1 MLSSASE
8 HRGWKREAPRSATNP
23 EAPKVQWPPVAADGR
38 ERDLERSSSAT
49 IFHRPKLMSTTLTC
63 AEASDGQRG
72 VRFAAANRREISQSR
87 RLPSGLALRS
97 SHDDYL
103 PLTYHRTRGA
113 PLLERAKAPGTGPT
127 PREPPRPGAHAGPL
141 VGRGYPGTPGA
152 PLCGEHSPPRD
163 RLRGDGPPPLGAARC
178 APSTSQISTGLV
190 LLARARRPLCD
201 PGARRAP
208 DGGVRQRPG
217 ATPARRR
224 ALRALRHPTPRGKG
238 ARQTPRPDHECGW
251 NHRVPRPHGSLPG
264 GSKLRRALARARE
277 RSGSPRESK
286 TVHRLEFSPRLG
298 GYGLEVVGLNDPVLV
313 ERAGAALGEAQ
324 ERIRK
329 PDIML
334 LAPADAPLGSI
345 PFRGCALDYQGEYH
359 RDEAQKE
366 KDTNRRNELLA
377 CGIKPYEIEKDHYDD
392 PGYLDWLVSR
402 IRRDLGIEEPSLGE
416 RAREARR
423 ARRERLRLE
432 LDRADGLTWT
442 GRAEPLLMEGSRALA
457 RGTES

>member
-1 MLSSASE
+1 MVSGASASRQQTSE
-8 HRGWKREAPRSATNP
+8 KSRNRAGRHPVSRYARPMMTICLSHTTALEVLRCWNAPR
-23 EAPKVQWPPVAADGR
+23 
-38 ERDLERSSSAT
+38 
-49 IFHRPKLMSTTLTC
+49 
-63 AEASDGQRG
+63 
-72 VRFAAANRREISQSR
+72 
-87 RLPSGLALRS
+87 
-97 SHDDYL
+97 
-103 PLTYHRTRGA
+103 
-113 PLLERAKAPGTGPT
+113 LLERGRRRESLPAPERMPD
-127 PREPPRPGAHAGPL
+127 P
-141 VGRGYPGTPGA
+141 
-152 PLCGEHSPPRD
+152 SW
-163 RLRGDGPPPLGAARC
+163 AA
-178 APSTSQISTGLV
+178 AT
-190 LLARARRPLCD
+190 LARLEPLSAVSTPHHVIVSGETARHRSELLV
-201 PGARRAP
+201 AH
-208 DGGVRQRPG
+208 Q
-217 ATPARRR
+217 ARRR
-224 ALRALRHPTPRGKG
+224 YPPGSFFSLAPDVLCATPELVALQMAEYASDLELLLLVDELCGHYGIQPRAAKG
-238 ARQTPRPDHECGW
+238 LVRRRDPITSVDGIIAYLDLMGPCR
-251 NHRVPRPHGSLPG
+251 G

>member
-72 VRFAAANRREISQSR
+72 VHFAAANRREISQSR

-251 NHRVPRPHGSLPG
+251 NHRVPRPHGSLP
-264 GSKLRRALARARE
+264 R
-277 RSGSPRESK
+277 
-286 TVHRLEFSPRLG
+286 RLEASTG
-298 GYGLEVVGLNDPVLV
+298 A
-313 ERAGAALGEAQ
+313 RAGAGAI
-324 ERIRK
+324 RI
-329 PDIML
+329 P
-334 LAPADAPLGSI
+334 
-345 PFRGCALDYQGEYH
+345 
-359 RDEAQKE
+359 
-366 KDTNRRNELLA
+366 
-377 CGIKPYEIEKDHYDD
+377 
-392 PGYLDWLVSR
+392 
-402 IRRDLGIEEPSLGE
+402 
-416 RAREARR
+416 AREQDRPSPRVQPAARGLRSRGRGAQRSRPRGAGRRGARGGPGAHQEAGHHAARTCRR
-423 ARRERLRLE
+423 APRLNPLSRVRPRLPGRVPSRRGAEGEGHQPPKRASRLRHQAVR
-432 LDRADGLTWT
+432 DREG
-442 GRAEPLLMEGSRALA
+442 PL
-457 RGTES
+457 